1 MAIFKDCEVEIF
13 SEEDGFRNA
22 WYRAILEVTPTN
34 PTSESKK
41 LRFSSMT
48 KSLNKEGSSS
58 PPTVEQRFI
67 RPVPPENLYNGV
79 VFEEGTMVD
88 ADYKHRWR
96 TGVVINKMEDDS
108 YLVLFD
114 CPPDIIQFETKHLR
128 AHLDWTGSEWVQPE
142 VRELSKSMFS
152 PGTLVEVSC
161 VIDKVEVSW
170 VTAMIVKEIEES
182 GEKKFIVKVCN
193 KHLSCR
199 VDEAKPNMTVDSC
212 CVRPRP
218 PLFFVEEY
226 DLRDC
231 VEVLHGSSWRQG
243 VVKGVHIEKQYTVT
257 LEATKDKLVV
267 KHSDLRPFK
276 VWEDGVW
283 HNGPQQK
290 PVKESPSNA
299 IKQKPMC
306 SSSAETVA
314 ATGKLEKMGIGALMN
329 DTTPPV
335 ITIAEESVSC
345 VTPLK
350 QTEANAE
357 GNKLEP
363 MRNQNCLRNDS
374 TQQML
379 PEEENSKDGSTKR
392 KREEKHNSASSV
404 MDETDG
410 TCNGS
415 ESEISNT
422 GKSICNNDDVDD
434 QPLSTEL
441 PYYQSL
447 SVVNSFAADAE
458 ETPAKSARTIS
469 PFAKNPLFKAK
480 EDIREWSAVG
490 MMVTF
495 YCLLKEVKDLQL
507 DDSSS
512 KLSSLSSSLAELE
525 KHGFNVTDP
534 LSRISKVLPLQDKR
548 AKKAEERKCLE
559 KKIECEEI
567 ERKRF
572 EEEFAD
578 FERIIIEKKRQALVA
593 KEKKEAADKRI
604 GEMKTC
610 AETIDQEIKDE
621 ELEFQTTV
629 STPW

>member
-1 MAIFKDCEVEIF
+1 MGLETLGTEQFWRFFVSSNGRTEVHK
-13 SEEDGFRNA
+13 
-22 WYRAILEVTPTN
+22 T
-34 PTSESKK
+34 
-41 LRFSSMT
+41 
-48 KSLNKEGSSS
+48 GS
-58 PPTVEQRFI
+58 T
-67 RPVPPENLYNGV
+67 VPPENLYNGV

-231 VEVLHGSSWRQG
+231 VEVFHGSSWRQG

-469 PFAKNPLFKAK
+469 PFAKKLPFWKSYETDELYKSLPQSPHFSPLFKAK